1 MNFEQWPSKPA
12 WRRWLTWWFVSL
24 FTDKLR
30 QFKHFFFLKKSPQLF
45 IYSKKCLFID
55 GACCKTSRARGLC
68 RWRCTLLPMRT
79 RSRDLISCWGCV
91 RHMRSRDLISW
102 LVCQRQRAAW
112 WSELLPGQ
120 PAGTVCVCEMKKQK
134 HTTTL
139 KLLNKNKCK

>member
-1 MNFEQWPSKPA
+1 MNSDLQSQHGDADWHDDLFLFLRTNWD
-12 WRRWLTWWFVSL
+12 SL
-24 FTDKLR
+24 NI
-30 QFKHFFFLKKSPQLF
+30 FFSSKKSPQLF

-68 RWRCTLLPMRT
+68 RWRCTMLPM